1 MTRVGSWNLQIVYRP
16 AASDGFAGAFADS
29 IIYGHRDLGDAG
41 SSRDQLE
48 KFTRFRVVFGDGRLG
63 PTWISW
69 TSVRHAESFE
79 DAGEIVGAPAVTQY
93 ERNRDGLW
101 VLAHLQFSLAPS
113 RATLRGR
120 RPRTAPRGEPPSRT
134 ATTGAKR
141 WRKPPNE
148 RPEVEHP
155 GASVSWLRLSE
166 QGYVGSCRREGRDQ
180 SAPTSERVW
189 AILSRATFDARAW
202 ALLGLATVRRI

>member
-16 AASDGFAGAFADS
+16 AASDGFAGAFAES
-29 IIYGHRDLGDAG
+29 IIYGHRDLGEHDRAA
-41 SSRDQLE
+41 
-48 KFTRFRVVFGDGRLG
+48 
-63 PTWISW
+63 ISW
-69 TSVRHAESFE
+69 KNLLASVSFLATGDSGQRGFPSVRHAESFE

-93 ERNRDGLW
+93 ERSRDGLW
-101 VLAHLQFSLAPS
+101 VLAHLQFSLATS
-113 RATLRGR
+113 RATPRGR

-141 WRKPPNE
+141 SRKPPNE

-155 GASVSWLRLSE
+155 GASVSSLRLSE
-166 QGYVGSCRREGRDQ
+166 QGYVGSCPREGRDL